1 MPLITALVAGFL
13 FGLGLIVS
21 GMVNPQKV
29 LAFLDIAGRWDPS
42 LAFVMLG
49 AIPVAAV
56 GFFRMRLC
64 HRTFL
69 DQEVQI
75 PETGLIDARLLIGAG
90 LFGIGWGIVG
100 YCPGP
105 ALAGVGAGSASA
117 VVFVGA
123 MVVGMCFYR
132 FLDSL
137 FPGK

>member
-1 MPLITALVAGFL
+1 MPFMTALVAGFL

-29 LAFLDIAGRWDPS
+29 LAFLDVTGRWDPS

-49 AIPVAAV
+49 AIPVAAI
-56 GFFRMRLC
+56 GFFRMRSRE
-64 HRTFL
+64 RTFL
-69 DQEVQI
+69 GQDVQI
-75 PETGLIDARLLIGAG
+75 PQSGPIDAKLLIGAG
-90 LFGIGWGIVG
+90 LFGIGWGMVG

-105 ALAGVGAGSASA
+105 ALAGMGAGSASA

-132 FLDSL
+132 LLDSL
-137 FPGK
+137 LPRK